1 VDGIMLG
8 RAAYHD
14 PEILLGV
21 DLHLFGEPPG
31 VADAF
36 EAIALFEPYVA
47 DRLAEGVPLHAMTRH
62 LLGLFQGRRG
72 ARAWRRHLA
81 SEGVKRGAG
90 LEVLRQALALV
101 DREWP
106 ALRAPA
112 AA

>member
-1 VDGIMLG
+1 VMLG

-21 DLHLFGEPPG
+21 DPMLFGASPP

-36 EAIALFEPYVA
+36 EAIARFEPYVA
-47 DRLAEGVPLHAMTRH
+47 ARLAEGVPLHAMTRH

-81 SEGVKRGAG
+81 TEGVKRGAG
-90 LEVLRQALALV
+90 LSVLREALALV
-101 DREWP
+101 ERE
-106 ALRAPA
+106 RAPA
-112 AA
+112 LAENAA